1 MLAGAQAVRSG
12 RATGHYTTMRTRT
25 VWMRPPRFAVVSP
38 AARRRALTGRAR
50 CGRGQVRPRAGCQR
64 RSVVP
69 TPALHAVAPPLPSIG
84 VFSNPSP
91 AAGQNPPDPPPA
103 AGRRPADP
111 PPAAGRRPG
120 RRTPPQSEKKP
131 SRAKN
136 EGPFQKKR
144 ISKAK
149 KNRIFFTLEA
159 FPKRKKSKSRFFF
172 HFGMVFFHFGGF
184 KMKKNHSKAKKNQV
198 C

>member
-1 MLAGAQAVRSG
+1 MRSG

-91 AAGQNPPDPPPA
+91 AASQNPPDPPPA

-131 SRAKN
+131 SKVKN
-136 EGPFQKKR
+136 EGPYQKKE
-144 ISKAK
+144 ISKVK
-149 KNRIFFTLEA
+149 KN
-159 FPKRKKSKSRFFF
+159 
-172 HFGMVFFHFGGF
+172 VFFHFGGVP
-184 KMKKNHSKAKKNQV
+184 KAKKKQIAV
-198 C
+198 FSLWESFFSFWRFQTEKKTIPK